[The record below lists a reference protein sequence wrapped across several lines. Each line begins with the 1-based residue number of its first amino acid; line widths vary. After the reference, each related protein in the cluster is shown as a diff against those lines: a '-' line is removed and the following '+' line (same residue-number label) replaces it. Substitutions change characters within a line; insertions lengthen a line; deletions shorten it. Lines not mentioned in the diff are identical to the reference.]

1 MVTDVMEKYKAL
13 MRIRNG
19 ERGYRNL
26 LIQIVLM
33 AIFSASQIYI
43 F

>member
-13 MRIRNG
+13 MRMRNCV
-19 ERGYRNL
+19 RGYRNL

-33 AIFSASQIYI
+33 AIFPASQIYI
-43 F
+43 L